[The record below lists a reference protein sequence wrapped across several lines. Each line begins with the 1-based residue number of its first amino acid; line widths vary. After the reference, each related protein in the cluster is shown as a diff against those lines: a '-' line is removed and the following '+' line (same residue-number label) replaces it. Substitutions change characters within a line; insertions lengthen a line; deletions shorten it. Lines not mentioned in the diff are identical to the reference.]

1 MIFQEEQ
8 FLKPEFV
15 ELQNLRDA
23 VEQHQRAA
31 RERLSKNDELNRKFF
46 QKAASQMDAD
56 ADSRKL
62 VKMVRAHLYIY
73 THMHTHTHTYMVRAR
88 STGLC
93 FCDACDSGEQAE
105 S

>member
-8 FLKPEFV
+8 FCSAEFC
-15 ELQNLRDA
+15 ELQRLREK
-23 VEQHQRAA
+23 VEHEQRTA
-31 RERLSKNDELNRKFF
+31 RERLSKGDELNRKFF

-73 THMHTHTHTYMVRAR
+73 THMHTHTHTDMVRAR

-93 FCDACDSGEQAE
+93 FCDACDSVEQAE

>member
-46 QKAASQMDAD
+46 QKAASQTVAD

-62 VKMVRAHLYIY
+62 VKLVRAYIY
-73 THMHTHTHTYMVRAR
+73 IYIYMVRAR